1 MLGEVDSVTSIT
13 VAKLTDILF
22 NISWS
27 PVFSYDGLTVF
38 YNISLNEKFDIQS
51 YTWKTFDVSEMDVSE
66 NIIFSVT
73 LFINSTDQI
82 LVGNTSQ
89 WDNIS
94 K

>member
-1 MLGEVDSVTSIT
+1 M
-13 VAKLTDILF
+13 AKLTDTLF
-22 NISWS
+22 NISWN

-38 YNISLNEKFDIQS
+38 YNISLNGTLDVQY
-51 YTWKTFDVSEMDVSE
+51 YTWKTFNVSEMDVSE
-66 NIIFSVT
+66 NFFFSVT
-73 LFINSTDQI
+73 PFINSTDQT

>member
-1 MLGEVDSVTSIT
+1 M
-13 VAKLTDILF
+13 AKLTDTLF

-38 YNISLNEKFDIQS
+38 YNISLNKTFDVQY
-51 YTWKTFDVSEMDVSE
+51 YTWKTFIVSEMDVSE

-73 LFINSTDQI
+73 PFINSTDRI
-82 LVGNTSQ
+82 LLVGNTSQ
-89 WDNIS
+89 WDIS